1 MKPRI
6 YLDTT
11 IPSYLVD
18 EREELKMFI
27 DITQQWWQQE
37 RQYFEIWVSEAVFIE
52 LNRGNYPNKVK
63 VLESVSQIA
72 VLPFDPRIEE
82 IVRIY
87 LENYLMPRVLE
98 GDARHLAYA
107 SFYEMDFLLTW
118 NCNHLANAN
127 KMRHIRVINTR
138 LGLHTPDIVTPLT
151 LFTEAPR

>member
-37 RQYFEIWVSEAVFIE
+37 RQHFEIWVSEAVFIE

-63 VLESVSQIA
+63 VLESVSQIS
-72 VLPFDPRIEE
+72 VLSFDPRIEE

-107 SFYEMDFLLTW
+107 SF
-118 NCNHLANAN
+118 
-127 KMRHIRVINTR
+127 
-138 LGLHTPDIVTPLT
+138 
-151 LFTEAPR
+151 